1 MILIANRHIFGQG
14 FRVHCHMGNMK
25 HKLKSQ
31 WLLSWMLLLFEVHSV
46 HCQSNVALTIDD
58 VPNTGKYQADGFQ
71 SSLLDQLDSLRI
83 PIAAFIN
90 ESNVYNTDSLV
101 RNFGLLIR
109 WVSTD
114 YITPGNH
121 TFAHSRYSEVG
132 YESFKQDVERGECT
146 LRELG
151 KKYNK
156 PIRYFRFPYNDLGK
170 DSIQHVKA
178 EGLLQSMNYINAP
191 FTIESSD
198 WMFNRIYAYYLAHS
212 EFDKAK
218 EIGEMYVSKTLDYFH
233 FFDSLSVIIVGR
245 KVNQIYL
252 CHDNSLNA
260 DYLFEIMKRLKEEG
274 YRFIS
279 LDQALEDP
287 VYKQSDLYYEKWGVS
302 WFYRW
307 MPVRKVRLK
316 WMRSEPD
323 LGPVES
329 IYNQLD

>member
-1 MILIANRHIFGQG
+1 
-14 FRVHCHMGNMK
+14 MK
-25 HKLKSQ
+25 RKLAAE
-31 WLLSWMLLLFEVHSV
+31 WLLSSMVLLFEVLSV

-58 VPNTGKYQADGFQ
+58 VPNTGKYLADGFQ
-71 SSLLDQLDSLRI
+71 SLLLDQLDSVKI
-83 PIAAFIN
+83 PVAVFIN
-90 ESNVYNTDSLV
+90 ESKIYDTDSLV
-101 RNFGLLIR
+101 RNFELLNR

-146 LRELG
+146 LRELVE
-151 KKYNK
+151 KYDK
-156 PIRYFRFPYNDLGK
+156 PLLYFRFPYNDLGM
-170 DSIQHVKA
+170 DSMQHVRA

-198 WMFNRIYAYYLAHS
+198 WMFNRIYAYYMAHS

-218 EIGEMYVSKTLDYFH
+218 GIGELYVSKTLEYFH
-233 FFDSLSVIIVGR
+233 FFDTLSTEMVGR
-245 KVNQIYL
+245 NVNQIYL

-260 DYLFEIMKRLKEEG
+260 DYLVEIIERLETKG

-287 VYKQSDLYYEKWGVS
+287 VYKQSDTYYEKWGVS

-307 MPVRKVRLK
+307 MPLREVRLK

-323 LGPVES
+323 LGRTES
-329 IYNQLD
+329 LYNNLPE